1 MFVKTIDVQTW
12 CVFSLSF
19 FLFGPSP
26 SDCFI
31 EVCVSCLFD
40 CSGFITRVALHF
52 IFWSA
57 VVSTC
62 ISGLSLLKHP
72 QQYDRTE

>member
-1 MFVKTIDVQTW
+1 MHTCLFL
-12 CVFSLSF
+12 SLVT
-19 FLFGPSP
+19 SP

-31 EVCVSCLFD
+31 EVCVSGLFD

-52 IFWSA
+52 ILWST

-62 ISGLSLLKHP
+62 ISGLSLLKTSTAV
-72 QQYDRTE
+72 QY